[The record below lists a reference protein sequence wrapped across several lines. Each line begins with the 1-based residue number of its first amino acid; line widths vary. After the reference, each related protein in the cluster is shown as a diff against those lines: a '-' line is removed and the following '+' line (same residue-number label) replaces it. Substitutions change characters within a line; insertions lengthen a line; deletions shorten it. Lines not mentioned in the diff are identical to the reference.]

1 MLVAEQKEGLA
12 VWMSS
17 FRKLHKCQS
26 VKAPDSI
33 FYVIKPGK

>member
-12 VWMSS
+12 VRSPS
-17 FRKLHKCQS
+17 FRKLHKCWS

-33 FYVIKPGK
+33 FHVIKPGK